1 MGEKG
6 GMQFNTSIHTES
18 NVLDL
23 TLLRNQ
29 NSVVYSMD
37 TSRQAFSTEASP
49 DTAESNSRSLV
60 GSLSYCT
67 GGTTWEMNEA
77 LQADL
82 VATMRECA
90 NSNLHVPQTTEAKG
104 KSSTEVLYGLES
116 LRKRGAEN
124 EAENEAD
131 V

>member
-1 MGEKG
+1 
-6 GMQFNTSIHTES
+6 
-18 NVLDL
+18 
-23 TLLRNQ
+23 
-29 NSVVYSMD
+29 MD
-37 TSRQAFSTEASP
+37 TSRQAFSTDASP

-60 GSLSYCT
+60 GSLSYGT
-67 GGTTWEMNEA
+67 DGTTWKINEA

-82 VATMRECA
+82 VAAMRERA
-90 NSNLHVPQTTEAKG
+90 NSNSHVPQIKEAKG
-104 KSSTEVLYGLES
+104 KSLTEVFYGLES